1 MNEDFLLNSLDYNIR
16 SIEEIYNKKDIIVKS
31 NEDILKNITN
41 LEHQI
46 IDLKECKG
54 YYSVAVNEIYEI
66 SIKALKD
73 TLDTALQF
81 IIFDRDLTTELVLED
96 KRGTKTLNIAIM
108 DNETGYEVDIKDG
121 TGMGI
126 ATVVS
131 FVLKLYY
138 LINKDS
144 KILILDEKYSNV
156 SVEYTPKFFEFMHKM
171 ADEKDFI
178 ILMVSHDE
186 RFVQYADRIYQVS
199 KGFVT
204 RLTR

>member
-16 SIEEIYNKKDIIVKS
+16 SLEEIYNKKDIIVKS
-31 NEDILKNITN
+31 NEDILKSITN

>member
-16 SIEEIYNKKDIIVKS
+16 SLEEIYNKKDIIVKS
-31 NEDILKNITN
+31 NEDILKSITN

-54 YYSVAVNEIYEI
+54 YYSVAVNEINEI